1 VHLWEGQPLVARKLE
16 VEVDDIPSPVDIN
29 CSSTLSEHKMK
40 LPFAPMASIIAGSE
54 SHVANVAGG
63 VNLVESLLLC
73 RMS

>member
-1 VHLWEGQPLVARKLE
+1 MHLWEGQSLVARKLE
-16 VEVDDIPSPVDIN
+16 VEVNDILSPVDIN
-29 CSSTLSEHKMK
+29 CSPTLSEHKVK
-40 LPFAPMASIIAGSE
+40 LPFAPMASITAGSE